1 MGGLGSLVFIVD
13 STRSPGRPPPPTGAP
28 AERLVEAARS
38 GDRRAFGELARRYRP
53 RLFALSLHVTGS
65 RSDADDVVQE
75 ALLRAFRRVGDFRG
89 ESQFFTWLY
98 RITLNR
104 ALNHKRDRGRRRAV
118 SLHDDRL
125 LAALQ
130 VDADGDPRR
139 ACELAESYSILL
151 AALDRLSPSL
161 RTTVILVSIQGLSH
175 RETAELLDTTEGT
188 VGWRMHEARRRL
200 QAAMEA
206 AEPAPQR
213 SRGSIVERLERL
225 LDPALWAEPGL
236 HPR

>member
-1 MGGLGSLVFIVD
+1 MD
-13 STRSPGRPPPPTGAP
+13 STRSSSRPPPPAAVP
-28 AERLVEAARS
+28 AERLVGAARA

-75 ALLRAFRRVGDFRG
+75 ALLRAFRRIGDFRG

-125 LAALQ
+125 VAALQ
-130 VDADGDPRR
+130 VDAEGDPRR
-139 ACELAESYSILL
+139 ACELAESYATLL
-151 AALDRLSPSL
+151 AALDRLTPSL

-175 RETAELLDTTEGT
+175 RETARLLDTTEGT

-200 QAAMEA
+200 RAAMEA
-206 AEPAPQR
+206 AEPTARR

-225 LDPALWAEPGL
+225 LDPALWAEPDL